1 MLFFFFSTVSLEGVM
16 VVADWTLKRVC
27 LSSSL
32 MSMYPESGATGV
44 LLPVRSSV
52 RVALIRGNYLLA
64 EVSLYP

>member
-1 MLFFFFSTVSLEGVM
+1 M